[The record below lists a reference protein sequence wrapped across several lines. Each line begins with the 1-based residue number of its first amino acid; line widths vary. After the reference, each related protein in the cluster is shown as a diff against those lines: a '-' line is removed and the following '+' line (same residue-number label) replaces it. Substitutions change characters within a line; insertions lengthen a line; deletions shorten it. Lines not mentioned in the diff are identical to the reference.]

1 MQIAQFA
8 IYHSKTMFL
17 FTRSDFKTV
26 IIPQSIFA
34 ISTTISLARS
44 TTKNSQ
50 EIAAQILNR
59 SPYMLGWLWL
69 HLLVENIANQ
79 RLASS
84 VQEDTVNKP
93 WRPLPAGRITMTEAQ
108 AILRVLVPAS
118 VIVSLLIGG
127 LLPSVTLMTFIWL
140 YNDLDGSDAGPWQ
153 RNMINAGGLACFGWG
168 AVNIL
173 LGDPQQVGDEQ
184 ERLCRWVALT
194 SAIITTTVFAQDF
207 PDIDGDKLRH
217 RKTLPLLY
225 TETYSRALLAGFIL
239 FWSLVSPIFWNVGG
253 AAWSGSVSIGSVMAF
268 LTLFGKSKVIDETVW
283 KLWCVWIT
291 TIYLLPILAV

>member
-1 MQIAQFA
+1 
-8 IYHSKTMFL
+8 MFL
-17 FTRSDFKTV
+17 FTKSDFKTV

-34 ISTTISLARS
+34 ISTATSLTRS

-50 EIAAQILNR
+50 EGMAQILSR

-84 VQEDTVNKP
+84 VQEDRLNKP
-93 WRPLPAGRITMTEAQ
+93 WRPLPAGRITTSEAQ
-108 AILRVLVPAS
+108 AILRVLVPTS
-118 VIVSLLIGG
+118 VVVSLLIGG

-168 AVNIL
+168 AVSIL
-173 LGDPQQVGDEQ
+173 LGGPQQVGDQQ
-184 ERLCRWVALT
+184 EKLCRWLVLT
-194 SAIITTTVFAQDF
+194 SVIITTTVFAQDF
-207 PDIDGDKLRH
+207 PDIDGDKIRH
-217 RKTLPLLY
+217 RNTLPLLY
-225 TETYSRALLAGFIL
+225 AETYSRALLAIFIL
-239 FWSLVSPIFWNVGG
+239 FWSLVSPIFWNVRGT
-253 AAWSGSVSIGSVMAF
+253 AWSVSVSIGSVMAF
-268 LTLFGKSKVIDETVW
+268 LTLFGKSKAIDEAVW

-291 TIYLLPILAV
+291 TIYLLPILSV